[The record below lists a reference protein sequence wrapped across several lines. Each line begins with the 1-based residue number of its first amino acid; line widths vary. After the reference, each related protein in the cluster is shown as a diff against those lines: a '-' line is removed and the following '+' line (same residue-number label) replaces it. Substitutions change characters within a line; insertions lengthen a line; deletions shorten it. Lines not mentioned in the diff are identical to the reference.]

1 MLYGA
6 IRPSGYHQKLLILKN
21 KTKSTLTAEFPD
33 PTMKRPVKLSCC
45 LLLLALPAAAELPDG
60 YWPAEQT
67 RPILDSR
74 LEVTLAPDLGH
85 LSAAEVRAVDDLLA
99 AGRVMQKLYE
109 GQLHAEALAAK
120 ARLEELH
127 AATADPEATR
137 NLLDLYYLFK
147 GPVATTLDNERL
159 PFLPVGS
166 PDPGK
171 TVYPAGL
178 TRAEIDAFLEA
189 SPAARESILAERSLV
204 RRSTAESLA
213 GDLAR
218 LDEYPGVEALHPGL
232 RERLESID
240 EDPASLYAVPY
251 ALAYAPELAAA
262 RRHLERAA
270 EAIENETPDF
280 AAYLRNRSRDLVSGD
295 YESGDAAWVTG
306 RFGNLNLQFGSYETY
321 DDNLLGTKAFYS
333 ASLLARDEDRS
344 RALAAAM
351 TELQS
356 IEDALPYEHQK
367 RVRSHIPVGVYNV
380 VADFG
385 QARGANTASILP
397 NDADHARKYGRIVLI
412 RNNILGNPAIFENV
426 RQRFNAVVAPEYREH
441 LTIDGSFNRTL
452 WHEIGHYLGVSVT
465 ADGRSLGEALAD
477 YADLVEEMKSDL
489 VSLHAAPTLRAI
501 GYYDDEGLRAHY
513 ADGIRRTL
521 QVVRPRP
528 EQPYQNMQLMQ
539 FNYFMEHGLIE
550 PRGDAALLA
559 INYDRYH
566 DVVSALLDEVLHLQ
580 YAGDYAMVAAF
591 VERWNYW
598 DDRVHGRLAEL
609 IREQASYRGTLVRY
623 AILEN

>member
-1 MLYGA
+1 
-6 IRPSGYHQKLLILKN
+6 
-21 KTKSTLTAEFPD
+21 
-33 PTMKRPVKLSCC
+33 MKHPVKFSCC

-60 YWPAEQT
+60 YWPAERT

-99 AGRVMQKLYE
+99 AGRIMQKLYE
-109 GQLHAEALAAK
+109 RQLHAEALTAK
-120 ARLEELH
+120 ARLDELH
-127 AATADPEATR
+127 AAAAAPEATR

-178 TRAEIDAFLEA
+178 TRAEIDAFLDA
-189 SPAARESILAERSLV
+189 NPAARESILAERSLV
-204 RRSTAESLA
+204 RRATAEALA

-232 RERLESID
+232 RGRLEAVD
-240 EDPASLYAVPY
+240 EDPALLYAVPY

-270 EAIENETPDF
+270 EAIEDETPDF

-306 RFGNLNLQFGSYETY
+306 SFGNLNLQFGSYETY
-321 DDNLLGTKAFYS
+321 DDNLLGIKAFYS
-333 ASLLARDEDRS
+333 ASLLARDEERS
-344 RALAAAM
+344 RALASAM

-385 QARGANTASILP
+385 QARGANTATILP

-465 ADGRSLGEALAD
+465 ADGRSLGAALAD

-501 GYYDDEGLRAHY
+501 GYYDDEALRAHY

-580 YAGDYAMVAAF
+580 YAGDYAMVAEF

-609 IREQASYRGTLVRY
+609 IRDQASYRGTLVRY

>member
-1 MLYGA
+1 
-6 IRPSGYHQKLLILKN
+6 
-21 KTKSTLTAEFPD
+21 
-33 PTMKRPVKLSCC
+33 MKPHVSLCCC
-45 LLLLALPAAAELPDG
+45 LLLTAFSAAAELPDG
-60 YWPAEQT
+60 YWPVERTQ
-67 RPILDSR
+67 PILDAR

-85 LSAAEVRAVDDLLA
+85 LSPSERQALYALLG
-99 AGRVMQKLYE
+99 AGKIMHALYE
-109 GQLHAEALAAK
+109 QQLHEEAREAK
-120 ARLEELH
+120 RRLEELH
-127 AATADPEATR
+127 TAAADPVATR
-137 NLLDLYYLFK
+137 QLLDLYYLFK

-159 PFLPVGS
+159 PFLPVAS
-166 PDPGK
+166 PRPGK
-171 TVYPAGL
+171 TIYPPDL
-178 TRAEIDAFLEA
+178 ERLEIDAFLA
-189 SPAARESILAERSLV
+189 LNPAARKSLLAERTVV
-204 RRSTAESLA
+204 RRATAEAVA

-218 LDEYPGVEALHPGL
+218 LDEHPGVAALHPGL
-232 RERLESID
+232 RARLQAVE
-240 EDPASLYAVPY
+240 EDPAALYAVPY
-251 ALAYAPELAAA
+251 ALAYAAQLADA
-262 RRHLERAA
+262 RQHLERAA
-270 EAIENETPDF
+270 EAIEEETPDF
-280 AAYLRNRSRDLVSGD
+280 AAYLRNRSRDLLSGD

-321 DDNLLGTKAFYS
+321 DDSLMGVKAFYS
-333 ASLLARDEDRS
+333 ASLLARDDARS
-344 RALAAAM
+344 QALAAAM

-385 QARGANTASILP
+385 QARGANTATILP

-412 RNNILGNPAIFENV
+412 RNNILGNPVIFDSV
-426 RQRFNAVVAPEYREH
+426 RQRFDAVVVPEQREQ

-465 ADGRSLGEALAD
+465 ADGHSLGTALAE

-489 VSLHAAPTLRAI
+489 VSLHAAQRLLEIR
-501 GYYDDEGLRAHY
+501 YYDEEGLRAHY

-559 INYDRYH
+559 INYERYH
-566 DVVSALLDEVLHLQ
+566 EVVSALLSEVLLLQ
-580 YAGDYAMVAAF
+580 YGGDYAATKAF

-609 IREQASYRGTLVRY
+609 MRNQVSYRGTMVRY
-623 AILEN
+623 AILGN

>member
-1 MLYGA
+1 MTHRV
-6 IRPSGYHQKLLILKN
+6 IS
-21 KTKSTLTAEFPD
+21 F
-33 PTMKRPVKLSCC
+33 CC
-45 LLLLALPAAAELPDG
+45 LLLMAFPAAAELPKG
-60 YWPAEQT
+60 YWPPEQT
-67 RPILDSR
+67 QPILDSR
-74 LEVTLAPDLGH
+74 REVTLAPDLTH
-85 LSAAEVRAVDDLLA
+85 LSDAELAAVDELLA
-99 AGRVMQKLYE
+99 AGRIMQSLYE
-109 GQLHAEALAAK
+109 QQLHEEALEAK
-120 ARLEELH
+120 ERLDNLH
-127 AATADPEATR
+127 AAAADPDATR
-137 NLLDLYYLFK
+137 KLLGLYYLFK

-159 PFLPVGS
+159 PFVPVGG

-178 TRAEIDAFLEA
+178 KRAEIDAFLA
-189 SPAARESILAERSLV
+189 AHPSARESILAERSRV
-204 RRSTAESLA
+204 RRATADSLA
-213 GDLAR
+213 GDLTR
-218 LDEYPGVEALHPGL
+218 LDEHPGVEALHPGL
-232 RERLESID
+232 RERLETID

-251 ALAYAPELAAA
+251 ALAYAPQLADA

-270 EAIENETPDF
+270 QAIEDETPDF
-280 AAYLRNRSRDLVSGD
+280 AAYLRNRSRDLLSGD

-306 RFGNLNLQFGSYETY
+306 EFGNLNLQFGSYETY
-321 DDNLLGTKAFYS
+321 DDNLLGIKAFYS

-385 QARGANTASILP
+385 QARGANTATILP
-397 NDADHARKYGRIVLI
+397 NDANHARKYGRIVLI

-426 RQRFNAVVAPEYREH
+426 KQRFDAVVATDYREH

-452 WHEIGHYLGVSVT
+452 WHEIGHYLGVSMT
-465 ADGRSLGEALAD
+465 ADGRSLGEALAE

-489 VSLHAAPTLRAI
+489 VSLHAAPTLLEI
-501 GYYDDEGLRAHY
+501 GYYDEQGLRAHY

-521 QVVRPRP
+521 QVVKPRP

-550 PRGDAALLA
+550 PQGDAALLA
-559 INYDRYH
+559 INYEHYH
-566 DVVSALLDEVLHLQ
+566 EVVRELLIEVLHLQ
-580 YAGDYAMVAAF
+580 YAGDYEMAKAF

-598 DDRVHGRLAEL
+598 DDRVHGRLAGL
-609 IREQASYRGTLVRY
+609 MQEQARYRGTMVRY
-623 AILEN
+623 AILEE

>member
-1 MLYGA
+1 MRAPASLC
-6 IRPSGYHQKLLILKN
+6 
-21 KTKSTLTAEFPD
+21 
-33 PTMKRPVKLSCC
+33 CC
-45 LLLLALPAAAELPDG
+45 LLLMALPAAAELPDG
-60 YWPAEQT
+60 YWPVERSQ
-67 RPILDSR
+67 PILDSR

-85 LSAAEVRAVDDLLA
+85 LSPAERQALEALLA
-99 AGRVMQKLYE
+99 AGAIMHTLYE
-109 GQLHAEALAAK
+109 QQLHAEAADAK
-120 ARLEELH
+120 RRLEELH
-127 AATADPEATR
+127 AAAADPAATR
-137 NLLDLYYLFK
+137 TLLDLYYLFK

-159 PFLPVGS
+159 PFLPVGN
-166 PDPGK
+166 PHPGK
-171 TVYPAGL
+171 TLYPPGL
-178 TRAEIDAFLEA
+178 QRQEIDAFLA
-189 SPAARESILAERSLV
+189 SNPGARESLLATRTVV
-204 RRSTAESLA
+204 RRATADSLA

-218 LDEYPGVEALHPGL
+218 LDEHPGVEALHPGL
-232 RERLESID
+232 RARLEAVE
-240 EDPASLYAVPY
+240 EDPAALYAVPY
-251 ALAYAPELAAA
+251 ALAYAPQLAAA
-262 RRHLERAA
+262 RQHLERAA
-270 EAIENETPDF
+270 DAIEDEIPDF
-280 AAYLRNRSRDLVSGD
+280 AAYLRNRSRDLLSGD

-306 RFGNLNLQFGSYETY
+306 RLGNLNLQFGSYETY
-321 DDNLLGTKAFYS
+321 DDALMGVKAFYS
-333 ASLLARDEDRS
+333 ASLLARDTERS
-344 RALAAAM
+344 QALAAAM

-385 QARGANTASILP
+385 QARGANTATILP
-397 NDADHARKYGRIVLI
+397 NDPDHARKYGRIVLI
-412 RNNILGNPAIFENV
+412 RNNILGNPVIFDSV
-426 RQRFNAVVAPEYREH
+426 RQRFDAVVVPEQREH
-441 LTIDGSFNRTL
+441 LAIDGSFNRTL

-465 ADGRSLGEALAD
+465 ADGRSLGTALAE

-489 VSLHAAPTLRAI
+489 VSLHAAPTLLEI
-501 GYYDDEGLRAHY
+501 GYYDATGLRAHY

-566 DVVSALLDEVLHLQ
+566 DVVSALLGEVLHLQ
-580 YAGDYAMVAAF
+580 YAGDYETAKAF

-609 IREQASYRGTLVRY
+609 MRDQVSYRGTMVRY

>member
-1 MLYGA
+1 M
-6 IRPSGYHQKLLILKN
+6 IQR
-21 KTKSTLTAEFPD
+21 
-33 PTMKRPVKLSCC
+33 VKLCCC
-45 LLLLALPAAAELPDG
+45 LLFAALPAAAELPDG
-60 YWPAEQT
+60 YWPAERSQ
-67 RPILDSR
+67 PILDSR
-74 LEVTLAPDLGH
+74 LEVTLVPDLGH
-85 LSAAEVRAVDDLLA
+85 LSPAERQALDELLA
-99 AGRVMQKLYE
+99 AGAIMHTLYE
-109 GQLHAEALAAK
+109 QQLHGEAPEAK
-120 ARLEELH
+120 RRLQELH
-127 AATADPEATR
+127 AAAADPAATG

-159 PFLPVGS
+159 PFLPVAS
-166 PDPGK
+166 PHPGK
-171 TVYPAGL
+171 TVYPSGL
-178 TRAEIDAFLEA
+178 ERQEIDAFLA
-189 SPAARESILAERSLV
+189 SNPAARESLLATRTVV
-204 RRSTAESLA
+204 RRATADSLA

-218 LDEYPGVEALHPGL
+218 LDEHPGVEALHPGL
-232 RERLESID
+232 RERLEAIE
-240 EDPASLYAVPY
+240 EDPAVLYAVPY
-251 ALAYAPELAAA
+251 ALAYAPQLAAA

-270 EAIENETPDF
+270 DAVEEETPDF
-280 AAYLRNRSRDLVSGD
+280 AAYLRNRSRDLLSGD

-306 RFGNLNLQFGSYETY
+306 QFGNLNLQFGSYETY
-321 DDNLLGTKAFYS
+321 DDALMGVKAFYS
-333 ASLLARDEDRS
+333 ASLLARDEARS

-385 QARGANTASILP
+385 QARGANTATILP
-397 NDADHARKYGRIVLI
+397 NDPDHARKYGRIVLI
-412 RNNILGNPAIFENV
+412 RNNILGNPVIFDSV
-426 RQRFNAVVAPEYREH
+426 RQRFDAVVVPQQREH
-441 LTIDGSFNRTL
+441 LAIDGSFDRTL

-465 ADGRSLGEALAD
+465 ADGRSLGTALAE

-489 VSLHAAPTLRAI
+489 VSLHAAPTLLEI
-501 GYYDDEGLRAHY
+501 GYYDDTGLRAHY

-566 DVVSALLDEVLHLQ
+566 EIVTALLGEVLHLQ
-580 YAGDYAMVAAF
+580 YAGDYEATKAF

-609 IREQASYRGTLVRY
+609 MRDQVKYRGTMVRY
-623 AILEN
+623 AILGN

>member
-1 MLYGA
+1 MN
-6 IRPSGYHQKLLILKN
+6 Q
-21 KTKSTLTAEFPD
+21 
-33 PTMKRPVKLSCC
+33 PVKFGCC
-45 LLLLALPAAAELPDG
+45 LLLMALPAAAELPDG
-60 YWPAEQT
+60 YWPVERTQ
-67 RPILDSR
+67 PILDAR

-85 LSAAEVRAVDDLLA
+85 LSPSERQALYALLA
-99 AGRVMQKLYE
+99 AGKIMHALYE
-109 GQLHAEALAAK
+109 QQLHEEALEAK
-120 ARLEELH
+120 RRLEELH
-127 AATADPEATR
+127 AAAADPGATR

-147 GPVATTLDNERL
+147 GPVATTLDNQRL

-166 PDPGK
+166 PHPGK
-171 TVYPAGL
+171 TLYPTGL
-178 TRAEIDAFLEA
+178 ERQEIDAFLA
-189 SPAARESILAERSLV
+189 ANPAARETLLATRTVV
-204 RRSTAESLA
+204 RRATADAVA

-218 LDEYPGVEALHPGL
+218 LDAHPGVEALHPGL
-232 RERLESID
+232 RARLEAVD
-240 EDPASLYAVPY
+240 EHTAALYSVPY
-251 ALAYAPELAAA
+251 ALAYAPQLAAA
-262 RRHLERAA
+262 RKHLERAA
-270 EAIENETPDF
+270 DAVAEETPDF
-280 AAYLRNRSRDLVSGD
+280 AAYLRNRGRDLLSGD
-295 YESGDAAWVTG
+295 YESGDASWVTG

-321 DDNLLGTKAFYS
+321 DDSLMGVKAFYS
-333 ASLLARDEDRS
+333 ASLLARDTVRS

-356 IEDALPYEHQK
+356 IEDALPYEHRK

-385 QARGANTASILP
+385 QARGANTATILP
-397 NDADHARKYGRIVLI
+397 NDPDHARKYGRIVLI
-412 RNNILGNPAIFENV
+412 RNNILGNPAIFDSV
-426 RQRFNAVVAPEYREH
+426 RQRFDAVVVPEQREH
-441 LTIDGSFNRTL
+441 LAIDGSFNRTL

-465 ADGRSLGEALAD
+465 ADGRNLGTALAE

-489 VSLHAAPTLRAI
+489 VSLHAAPSLLDI
-501 GYYDDEGLRAHY
+501 GYYDEKGLRAHY

-566 DVVSALLDEVLHLQ
+566 EIVTALLGEVLHLQ
-580 YAGDYAMVAAF
+580 YAGDYAATKAF

-609 IREQASYRGTLVRY
+609 MRDQLKYRGTMVRY
-623 AILEN
+623 AILGN

>member
-1 MLYGA
+1 MQRAALL
-6 IRPSGYHQKLLILKN
+6 SGCILL
-21 KTKSTLTAEFPD
+21 
-33 PTMKRPVKLSCC
+33 M
-45 LLLLALPAAAELPDG
+45 ALPAAAELPDG
-60 YWPAEQT
+60 YWPVERT

-74 LEVTLAPDLGH
+74 LQVTLAPDLGH
-85 LSAAEVRAVDDLLA
+85 LSPPERQALDALLA
-99 AGRVMQKLYE
+99 AGAIMQTLYE
-109 GQLHAEALAAK
+109 QQLHEQALDAK
-120 ARLEELH
+120 RRLEELH
-127 AATADPEATR
+127 AAAVDPVATR
-137 NLLDLYYLFK
+137 NLLDLYYLFE

-166 PDPGK
+166 PHPGK
-171 TVYPAGL
+171 TVYPSGL
-178 TRAEIDAFLEA
+178 QRQEIDAFLA
-189 SPAARESILAERSLV
+189 SNPAARESLLATRTVV
-204 RRSTAESLA
+204 RRATAEALA

-232 RERLESID
+232 RARLEAV
-240 EDPASLYAVPY
+240 EQDPGSLYAVPY
-251 ALAYAPELAAA
+251 ALAYAPQLAAA

-270 EAIENETPDF
+270 DAVAEATPDF
-280 AAYLRNRSRDLVSGD
+280 AAYLRNRGRDLLSGD
-295 YESGDAAWVTG
+295 YESGDASWVTG

-321 DDNLLGTKAFYS
+321 DDALMGVKAFYS
-333 ASLLARDEDRS
+333 ASLLARDEARS

-351 TELQS
+351 TELQA

-367 RVRSHIPVGVYNV
+367 RVRAHIPVGVYNV

-385 QARGANTASILP
+385 QARGANTATILP
-397 NDADHARKYGRIVLI
+397 NDPDHARKYGRIVLI
-412 RNNILGNPAIFENV
+412 RNNILGNPAIFDSV
-426 RQRFNAVVAPEYREH
+426 RQQFDAVVVPEQRGH
-441 LTIDGSFNRTL
+441 LAIDGSFNRTL

-465 ADGRSLGEALAD
+465 ADGRGLGAALAE

-489 VSLHAAPTLRAI
+489 VSLHAAPTLLEI
-501 GYYDDEGLRAHY
+501 GYYDDTGLRAHY

-521 QVVRPRP
+521 QLVRPRP

-566 DVVSALLDEVLHLQ
+566 DVVSALLSEVLQLQ
-580 YAGDYAMVAAF
+580 YAGDYETTKAF

-609 IREQASYRGTLVRY
+609 MQEQVSYRGTMVRY

>member
-1 MLYGA
+1 
-6 IRPSGYHQKLLILKN
+6 
-21 KTKSTLTAEFPD
+21 
-33 PTMKRPVKLSCC
+33 MKHRVKFSCC
-45 LLLLALPAAAELPDG
+45 LLLMALPAAAELPDG
-60 YWPAEQT
+60 YWPAERTQ
-67 RPILDSR
+67 PILDSR
-74 LEVTLAPDLGH
+74 REVTLAPDLGH
-85 LSAAEVRAVDDLLA
+85 LSPAELAAVDELLA
-99 AGRVMQKLYE
+99 AGRIMQSLYE
-109 GQLHAEALAAK
+109 QQLHEEALAAK
-120 ARLEELH
+120 QRLDALH
-127 AATADPEATR
+127 AADPDATR
-137 NLLDLYYLFK
+137 NLLDMYYLFK

-159 PFLPVGS
+159 PFMPVGS
-166 PDPGK
+166 PNPGK

-178 TRAEIDAFLEA
+178 TRPEIDAFLEA
-189 SPAARESILAERSLV
+189 YPAAREAILAERSLV
-204 RRSTAESLA
+204 RRATAESLA
-213 GDLAR
+213 GDLTR
-218 LDEYPGVEALHPGL
+218 LEEHPGVEALHPGL
-232 RERLESID
+232 RGRLEATD
-240 EDPASLYAVPY
+240 RDPATLYAVPY
-251 ALAYAPELAAA
+251 ALAYARPLADA
-262 RRHLERAA
+262 RRHLELAA
-270 EAIENETPDF
+270 ELIEEETPDF
-280 AAYLRNRSRDLVSGD
+280 AAYLRNRSRDLLSGD
-295 YESGDAAWVTG
+295 YESGDASWVTG
-306 RFGNLNLQFGSYETY
+306 QFGNLNLQFGSYESY
-321 DDNLLGTKAFYS
+321 DDNLLGIKAFYS

-385 QARGANTASILP
+385 QARGANTATILP

-412 RNNILGNPAIFENV
+412 RNNILGNPAIFEDV
-426 RQRFNAVVAPEYREH
+426 KQRFDAVVAPEYRKH

-489 VSLHAAPTLRAI
+489 VSLHAAPTLREI
-501 GYYDDEGLRAHY
+501 GYYDDAGLRAHY

-550 PRGDAALLA
+550 LQGDTALLT

-566 DVVSALLDEVLHLQ
+566 DVVSALLREVLHLQ
-580 YAGDYAMVAAF
+580 YAGDYAMVRAF

-598 DDRVHGRLAEL
+598 DDRVHGQLAEL

-623 AILEN
+623 AILKNN

>member
-1 MLYGA
+1 MN
-6 IRPSGYHQKLLILKN
+6 RRFSLL
-21 KTKSTLTAEFPD
+21 P
-33 PTMKRPVKLSCC
+33 C
-45 LLLLALPAAAELPDG
+45 LLLAFPVAAELPDG
-60 YWPAEQT
+60 YWPLDAT

-85 LSAAEVRAVDDLLA
+85 LSPAEKQALDALLA
-99 AGRVMQKLYE
+99 AGKVVHTLYQQ
-109 GQLHAEALAAK
+109 QLHAQALAAK
-120 ARLEELH
+120 KRLDELH
-127 AATADPEATR
+127 AAGRDPDATR
-137 NLLDLYYLFK
+137 NLLDLYYLFN

-159 PFLPVGS
+159 PFLPVS
-166 PDPGK
+166 PPDPGK
-171 TVYPAGL
+171 TLYPEGM
-178 TRAEIDAFLEA
+178 TRPEIDAFLA
-189 SPAARESILAERSLV
+189 AHPQAREALLATRTVV
-204 RRSTAESLA
+204 RRASAEAIA
-213 GDLAR
+213 GDLTR
-218 LDEYPGVEALHPGL
+218 LDEHPGVAALHPGL
-232 RERLESID
+232 RDELEAL
-240 EDPASLYAVPY
+240 EADPDTLYAVPY
-251 ALAYAPELAAA
+251 ALAYAPQLAEA

-270 EAIENETPDF
+270 EAIAVETPDF
-280 AAYLRNRSRDLVSGD
+280 AAYLRNRGRDLLSGD

-306 RFGNLNLQFGSYETY
+306 EFGNLNLQFGSYETY
-321 DDNLLGTKAFYS
+321 DDSLLGVKAFFS
-333 ASLLARDEDRS
+333 ASVLARDEARS

-351 TELQS
+351 TELQA

-385 QARGANTASILP
+385 QARGANTATILP
-397 NDADHARKYGRIVLI
+397 NDANHARKYGRIVLI
-412 RNNILGNPAIFENV
+412 RNNILGNPVIFDSV
-426 RQRFNAVVAPEYREH
+426 RQRFDAVVVPEQREH

-465 ADGRSLGEALAD
+465 ADGRNLGAALAE

-489 VSLHAAPTLRAI
+489 VSLHAAPTLLEI
-501 GYYDDEGLRAHY
+501 GYYDEQGLRAHY

-566 DVVSALLDEVLHLQ
+566 DVVSALLREVLHLQ
-580 YAGDYAMVAAF
+580 YAGDYEATQAF

-609 IREQASYRGTLVRY
+609 MREQVSYRGTLVRY
-623 AILEN
+623 AVLAD

>member
-1 MLYGA
+1 MKHRVEFSICLVFA
-6 IRPSGYHQKLLILKN
+6 A
-21 KTKSTLTAEFPD
+21 LT
-33 PTMKRPVKLSCC
+33 
-45 LLLLALPAAAELPDG
+45 AAAELPEG
-60 YWPAEQT
+60 YWPVERTQ
-67 RPILDSR
+67 PILDSR
-74 LEVTLAPDLGH
+74 REVTLAPDLAH
-85 LSAAEVRAVDDLLA
+85 LSPAELEAVDELLA
-99 AGRVMQKLYE
+99 AGRIMQSLYE
-109 GQLHAEALAAK
+109 QQLHEEALAAK
-120 ARLEELH
+120 ERLDTLH
-127 AATADPEATR
+127 RAAADPDATR

-166 PDPGK
+166 PNPGK
-171 TVYPAGL
+171 TLYPAGL
-178 TRAEIDAFLEA
+178 ARPEIDAFLA
-189 SPAARESILAERSLV
+189 AQPSARETLLAERSV
-204 RRSTAESLA
+204 IRRATAETLA
-213 GDLAR
+213 GDLER

-232 RERLESID
+232 RERLQSID
-240 EDPASLYAVPY
+240 EDPALLYAVPY
-251 ALAYAPELAAA
+251 ALAYAPQLAAA
-262 RRHLERAA
+262 RQHLERAA
-270 EAIENETPDF
+270 ATIEEDTPDF
-280 AAYLRNRSRDLVSGD
+280 AAYLRNRGRDLLSGD
-295 YESGDAAWVTG
+295 YESGDASWVAG
-306 RFGNLNLQFGSYETY
+306 EFGNLNLQFGSYESY
-321 DDNLLGTKAFYS
+321 DDNLLGIKAFYS

-356 IEDALPYEHQK
+356 IEDRLPYEHQK

-385 QARGANTASILP
+385 QARGANTATILP

-412 RNNILGNPAIFENV
+412 RNNILGNPVIFENV
-426 RQRFNAVVAPEYREH
+426 KQRFDAVVAADFRSH

-489 VSLHAAPTLRAI
+489 VSLHAARTLRDI
-501 GYYDDEGLRAHY
+501 GYYDDDGLRAHY

-528 EQPYQNMQLMQ
+528 EQPYQTMQLMQ

-566 DVVSALLDEVLHLQ
+566 EVVSALLGEVLHLQ
-580 YAGDYAMVAAF
+580 YAGDYDMTSAF
-591 VERWNYW
+591 VHRWNYW

-609 IREQASYRGTLVRY
+609 IQERASYRGTLVRY
-623 AILEN
+623 AILGH